1 MLCKLKQFEVSID
14 DLLTTWK
21 VLLRPITEYATPLWH
36 SGLSNSETYMLES
49 LQKKALGLILGTIYI
64 DHRRYYKLNGQP
76 VNYETALDHL
86 QLQSLQK
93 KRKELT
99 LKFAIITFKNDIH
112 RGFFEPPAST
122 RTGTRSNNNVQEK
135 SFKSTRYY
143 NSEIPYMSRELNDV
157 NFNTI

>member
-1 MLCKLKQFEVSID
+1 MLCKLKQFGVSID
-14 DLLTTWK
+14 DLKTWK
-21 VLLRPITEYATPLWH
+21 VLLRPITEYATHLWH

-64 DHRRYYKLNGQP
+64 DHRRYYKINGQP

-86 QLQSLQK
+86 QLQSLQQR
-93 KRKELT
+93 RKELT
-99 LKFAIITFKNDIH
+99 LKFAIATFKNDIH

-122 RTGTRSNNNVQEK
+122 RTGTRSTNNVQEK
-135 SFKSTRYY
+135 SCKGTSYC
-143 NSEIPYMSRELNDV
+143 NSAIPYMSRELNNV